1 MRRALRSRG
10 LAGTALVAAS
20 AVLTGLVYATP
31 ARADD
36 PPAEDPDAGQF
47 RISLGQDARM
57 NRCVAGTA
65 LHIGGPT
72 LKAAAAKALNGTDAD
87 LTAALEGAQ
96 TGLGTL
102 GDARGKDNDGVTQY
116 LDQSR
121 KRTER
126 WETANKI
133 YAQTG
138 WDSGTEYHAPEF
150 DKDVVAFTLGP
161 QRDLYGRLGQD
172 GRSVPTKAS
181 VDQAR
186 KIAADIKGQDDWNDF
201 ATDSMFRDTDVRGP
215 YNWTTASDVA
225 SFLRHGGFVTKPLD
239 EGSAEYR
246 MEVESLK
253 VAWGGCD
260 SFNPVDARRNLT
272 PVVLSAHQEW
282 EQEYAAQAKP
292 RSTIMAA
299 EASAS
304 AEARK
309 TTEAMIES
317 IGQAWLAEQI
327 LLWQKYWAGQPK
339 DNIHRPKAAVFTQ
352 AKTDLANAQKKAA
365 EQLTLANKA
374 VAVAKTASEQAGTAQ
389 NDAYAIADAA
399 KTPRGR
405 GLLYA
410 QQSVQAAKASYAA
423 AQAAAKATQTAVNA
437 AKATVADSKA
447 LFALSQ
453 TQAHA
458 INTEFRRIAAQEAA
472 AQAKAA
478 RVSADALAKE
488 AAANATKAKN
498 AQATAEAAEKTAKQ
512 GAATAAAE
520 RAKAEKERDNAKRE
534 RANAAAE
541 RSKAKDAEQRAQSDR
556 DAASRA
562 RTAAETAGGTA
573 AAKRE
578 EAEEAEAQAYLA
590 RDLAV
595 AAEKKRDA
603 AKSRAAAMEAAAE
616 AAKGSAAA
624 GEAREAATEARS
636 AATEATDEARD
647 ARAAAN
653 DASEAAVKARAAATR
668 ADAAASRS
676 RAAADNAWSAYETTR
691 AAAATAHAAAA
702 EAIDAAAAAKK
713 NAADAEA
720 EGKKAA
726 AAAVTARKEATA
738 AKAEAAK
745 TAAWAATT
753 AGYAFA
759 AGEAA
764 TAARDSAAEVIK
776 PANQAIAMGTPY
788 KETDVSA
795 AFAVLVGQTSKPIAE
810 RQAAAAK
817 AKADEA
823 AKAAKAAKALAEKAK
838 GDAKLAAEAAAAA
851 ADDAAK
857 AAASV
862 AAARASAAEAAT
874 AAEAAKKADANA
886 QKYDQQA
893 GTDAVYAGMAAN
905 EAESEAAAA
914 DREADEAEKDA
925 ASARSAATAAEKDAA
940 SSRNTATKAEQDATA
955 AETAAKNAD
964 GAAKDADQA
973 ADRAEQEERKRLEQ
987 QRREAMEAGETGV
1000 PGGSAGPALS
1010 ADDEAVLRAQC
1021 GQQCVDDYR
1030 AAQAAVSL
1038 SVIDWVKANGG
1049 EILLEVLGVNN
1060 VKRCFG
1066 EDDIESCLWS
1076 FVDVA
1081 SLALVVGKLPAVG
1094 KAIVRVASGI
1104 AEFFEKAAW
1113 GRKTLTRLKDIIEK
1127 FRKGQL
1133 GECVLDAADLFSGAA
1148 GASKAKGLAAAKA
1161 AGGKKR
1167 FCGIDHI
1174 SPIDGDWCTKRG
1186 AHVNLKNGREVGLQT
1201 TNVKGGIMG
1210 YAIDVKAGA
1219 ATNDEIRAVVQ
1230 TLIDDDRLREDLI
1243 AKSTDAMRI
1252 FNQDAANQRYNEKL
1266 ETGQKP
1272 RPLRWGCKTN
1282 FAPKLKFLIDAL
1294 KEISRQKGVG

>member
-1 MRRALRSRG
+1 M
-10 LAGTALVAAS
+10 AGTALTAAC
-20 AVLTGLVYATP
+20 AVLTGLVYAVP
-31 ARADD
+31 ARADE
-36 PPAEDPDAGQF
+36 PVPEDPDAGNI
-47 RISLGQDARM
+47 RISVGATDRL
-57 NRCVAGTA
+57 NRCVAGVA
-65 LHIGGPT
+65 LHVGGPAM
-72 LKAAAAKALNGTDAD
+72 KSAASKALNGTNAE
-87 LTAALEGAQ
+87 LATALDGVHL
-96 TGLGTL
+96 GLGTL
-102 GDARGKDNDGVTQY
+102 GDARRTDHDGVIRY
-116 LDQSR
+116 LDDSDAR
-121 KRTER
+121 EKR
-126 WETANKI
+126 WEAANRV
-133 YAQTG
+133 YAETG
-138 WDSGTEYHAPEF
+138 WDSGTSYFAPEF
-150 DKDVVAFTLGP
+150 DEDIVAFTLGP
-161 QRDLYGRLGQD
+161 QRNLYGKLGQD

-181 VDQAR
+181 VDKAK
-186 KIAADIKGQDDWNDF
+186 KIAAEIEGQDSWNDM
-201 ATDSMFRDTDVRGP
+201 AAQMMLRDAEDTGP
-215 YNWTTASDVA
+215 FNYTTASDIA
-225 SFLRHGGFVTKPLD
+225 SFLRHGGFVTKPLE
-239 EGSAEYR
+239 EGSAEFR

-260 SFNPVDARRNLT
+260 SFNPVDARRVLT
-272 PVVLSAHQEW
+272 PAVLTAQQEW
-282 EQEYAAQAKP
+282 EQEYAAQARP
-292 RSTIMAA
+292 RATIMAA
-299 EASAS
+299 ETAAS

-309 TTEAMIES
+309 ATDAMIES

-327 LLWQKYWAGQPK
+327 LAWQKYWAGQPK

-352 AKTDLANAQKKAA
+352 AKTDLANAQKRAA
-365 EQLTLANKA
+365 DQLALADKA
-374 VAVAKTASEQAGTAQ
+374 VAAARTASERANTAQ

-410 QQSVQAAKASYAA
+410 QQSVQVAKASYAA

-437 AKATVADSKA
+437 ARATVADSKT

-458 INTEFRRIAAQEAA
+458 LNTEFRRIAAQEAA

-478 RVSADALAKE
+478 AVSADALAKE

-498 AQATAEAAEKTAKQ
+498 AQATAEAAEKTAKE
-512 GAATAAAE
+512 GAARAAAE
-520 RAKAEKERDNAKRE
+520 RTRAEQERDTAKRE
-534 RANAAAE
+534 HDDATAQRA
-541 RSKAKDAEQRAQSDR
+541 RAKDAEQRAQAHR
-556 DAASRA
+556 EAAGQA
-562 RTAAETAGGTA
+562 RGAAEAAGGTA
-573 AAKRE
+573 AAKRH

-595 AAEKKRDA
+595 EAERRRDA
-603 AKSRAAAMEAAAE
+603 ARSRASALEAAAE

-624 GEAREAATEARS
+624 GEAREAATEAR
-636 AATEATDEARD
+636 AAADEATGEARG
-647 ARAAAN
+647 ARAAA
-653 DASEAAVKARAAATR
+653 DEASAAAVSARAAATR
-668 ADAAASRS
+668 SGAAASRS

-702 EAIDAAAAAKK
+702 DAIDAAAAAQK
-713 NAADAEA
+713 NADDADAEA
-720 EGKKAA
+720 KKAA
-726 AAAVTARKEATA
+726 TAAVTARKEATA
-738 AKAEAAK
+738 ARTEAAR
-745 TAAWAATT
+745 TAAWAATA
-753 AGYAFA
+753 AGHAFA
-759 AGEAA
+759 ASEAA

-776 PANQAIAMGTPY
+776 PANQAIAIGSPY

-823 AKAAKAAKALAEKAK
+823 AKAAKEAKALAEKAK

-851 ADDAAK
+851 AGDAAK

-893 GTDAVYAGMAAN
+893 GTDALYASMAAN

-914 DREADEAEKDA
+914 DSEADAAEQDASSARSAAGAAEKDA
-925 ASARSAATAAEKDAA
+925 ASARD
-940 SSRNTATKAEQDATA
+940 TATKAENDATK
-955 AETAAKNAD
+955 AETAAKSAD
-964 GAAKDADQA
+964 GAAKEADQA
-973 ADRAEQEERKRLEQ
+973 ADRAEREERERLEAE
-987 QRREAMEAGETGV
+987 RKAAMESGDTGTS
-1000 PGGSAGPALS
+1000 GGDPGPALS
-1010 ADDEAVLRAQC
+1010 AEEEAILLAQC
-1021 GQQCVDDYR
+1021 GQSCVDDYR
-1030 AAQAAVSL
+1030 AARAAVAL
-1038 SVIDWVKANGG
+1038 SVIDWLKANGA

-1081 SLALVVGKLPAVG
+1081 SLVLVVGKVPAVS
-1094 KAIVRVASGI
+1094 KAIVRVVGGI

-1113 GRKTLTRLKDIIEK
+1113 GKKTLARLKEIIEK
-1127 FRKGQL
+1127 YRKSEL
-1133 GECVLDAADLFSGAA
+1133 GECVLDAADLFGDVA
-1148 GASKAKGLAAAKA
+1148 GVSKARGLATAKA

-1167 FCGIDHI
+1167 FCGIKHI

-1201 TNVKGGIMG
+1201 TNEKGGIMG
-1210 YAIDVKAGA
+1210 YAIDVTAGLA
-1219 ATNDEIRAVVQ
+1219 SQDEIRAVVQ

-1243 AKSTDAMRI
+1243 AKSTEAMRI
-1252 FNQDAANQRYNEKL
+1252 FNQDAANRKYNESL
-1266 ETGQKP
+1266 EPGQKR
-1272 RPLRWGCKTN
+1272 RPLRWGCQTN

-1294 KEISRQKGVG
+1294 KEIGRQKPVG